1 MSLDPTQMKPTKI
14 APTQVSPTQLT
25 PTLKAEHAYNQG
37 PIPAPPPPPSIDV
50 TNKSAAQKDL
60 ENFNANP
67 AQKKQR
73 KQAPSPD
80 EESEGTHLVP
90 GNKETEQPA
99 FIQAL
104 SSIQVGA
111 GLAMAFFVLVGLIW
125 LLVPTASG
133 YTRAQLLWFTF
144 FGNTKLTTDASLQS
158 QGPAPEQL
166 TAQEPQPVA
175 AAQQSQPADNL
186 LSGIDLSSLDY
197 GE

>member
-1 MSLDPTQMKPTKI
+1 MSLDPTQMKPTKL
-14 APTQVSPTQLT
+14 APTQLAPTQLA
-25 PTLKAEHAYNQG
+25 PTQKAEHSYNQG

-67 AQKKQR
+67 KPKK
-73 KQAPSPD
+73 KNNVPPTD

-90 GNKETEQPA
+90 NDKNVEQPA

-104 SSIQVGA
+104 SSIQVSA
-111 GLAMAFFVLVGLIW
+111 GLAMAFFVLIGLLW

-158 QGPAPEQL
+158 QGPSPEQL
-166 TAQEPQPVA
+166 NAQNDQVIPEAPQEQV
-175 AAQQSQPADNL
+175 STNL